1 MTGHQIRKD
10 IFYMISKP
18 YSTDFTL
25 EGKTAVITGAASGI
39 GYATAK
45 LFAEKGAR
53 VCLLDRNLDAA
64 RQAGND
70 IPGSHAYFVDV
81 SDYSGVNETVDRI
94 TREVAPIDV
103 LVHCAGIGDIEWAK
117 DFDEKTWNKVINVN
131 LSGSFYMAQAVG
143 KKMIE
148 AGNGGKII
156 CMASQAGIVAIDKH
170 VAYSASKAA
179 IISIVKSLAYEWG
192 QYGIQV
198 NAISPTATE
207 TPIIVGYWD
216 VGEVHKKAIEG
227 TPAGRF
233 CKPEEIAAAAFFL
246 ATEASNMITG
256 SNLVVDG
263 GYTIH

>member
-1 MTGHQIRKD
+1 
-10 IFYMISKP
+10 MISKP

-25 EGKTAVITGAASGI
+25 NGKTAVITGAGSGI

-45 LFAEKGAR
+45 LFAEKGAA
-53 VCLLDRNLDAA
+53 VCLLDRNLEAA
-64 RQAGND
+64 KKASAE
-70 IPGSHAYFVDV
+70 IPNSYAYFVDV
-81 SDYSGVNETVDRI
+81 ADYDGVNKVINLI
-94 TREVAPIDV
+94 TQEVGNIDV

-131 LSGSFYMAQAVG
+131 LSGSFFIAQAVG

-246 ATEASNMITG
+246 STEASNMITG
-256 SNLVVDG
+256 ANLVVDG